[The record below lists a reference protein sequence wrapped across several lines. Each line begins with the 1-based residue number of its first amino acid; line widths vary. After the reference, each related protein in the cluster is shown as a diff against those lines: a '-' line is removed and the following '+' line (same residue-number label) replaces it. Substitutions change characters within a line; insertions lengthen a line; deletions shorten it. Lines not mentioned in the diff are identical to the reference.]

1 MKEVLEQVEL
11 WLSQG
16 QRVAL
21 ATLVRIQKS
30 APRQPGAVMAVSER
44 GEVAGSVSGG
54 CVESALFDEA
64 MDVITT
70 GRSRVITYGI
80 SDDQA
85 FEVGLTCGGTI
96 EVFAE
101 RLDWYPEFGA
111 RVAAA
116 LRAMEPI
123 ALVTVTA
130 GPGAG
135 SKLAV
140 EPEGASGAGG
150 IDGST
155 GSAGLDEALIA
166 EARAMLRQGQT
177 GLRRFGP
184 NGEKRL
190 DEVTA
195 FIESFAPP
203 PRMIVFGA
211 IDFAAAAV
219 RVGKF
224 MGFRVTLCDARSVF
238 ATKTRFPD
246 ADEVVVAWPH
256 EYLAQTQV
264 GPRDAILVL
273 THDSKFDVPVLQEAL
288 RTQAGY
294 IGALGSRKTHEKR
307 NRELLEAGV
316 APEELERV
324 CSPVGLDIGG
334 RTPEETAISIAA
346 ELIALRNGRPGGRLA
361 RSRGRIHNEELE
373 AGVS

>member
-1 MKEVLEQVEL
+1 MKEVLEQVEQ

-64 MDVITT
+64 LDVITT
-70 GRSRVITYGI
+70 GRARGVTYGI

-101 RLDWYPEFGA
+101 RLDWYPAFGA

-123 ALVTVTA
+123 AVITVTA
-130 GPGAG
+130 GPAAG

-140 EPEGASGAGG
+140 KPESAHGT
-150 IDGST
+150 T
-155 GSAGLDEALIA
+155 GNDGLDEALIA

-177 GLRRFGP
+177 GLRKFGP
-184 NGEKRL
+184 SGEKRL
-190 DEVTA
+190 DDVTA

-224 MGFRVTLCDARSVF
+224 LGFRVTLCDARAVF
-238 ATKTRFPD
+238 ATKARFPE

-288 RTQAGY
+288 GTQAGY

-307 NRELLEAGV
+307 NRELVEAGV
-316 APEELERV
+316 DPAELERV

-346 ELIALRNGRPGGRLA
+346 ELIALRNGRSGGRLS
-361 RSRGRIHNEELE
+361 RSRGRLHNEELE